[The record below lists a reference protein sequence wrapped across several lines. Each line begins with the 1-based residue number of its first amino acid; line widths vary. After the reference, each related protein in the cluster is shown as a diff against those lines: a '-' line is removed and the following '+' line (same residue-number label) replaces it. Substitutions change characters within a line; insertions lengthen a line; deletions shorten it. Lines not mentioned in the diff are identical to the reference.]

1 MCVFF
6 CLHNTQYM
14 HDMILTIAGVTPAEK
29 LLQMYN
35 EKWGHNVDHVFE
47 ELRY

>member
-1 MCVFF
+1 
-6 CLHNTQYM
+6 
-14 HDMILTIAGVTPAEK
+14 MIFLINAGVTPAEK

-35 EKWGHNVDHVFE
+35 ENGEKNVDPVFE

>member
-1 MCVFF
+1 
-6 CLHNTQYM
+6 
-14 HDMILTIAGVTPAEK
+14 MILTIAGVTPAEK